1 VDEADTPYLDLEG
14 DREMQV
20 YNLVKDHVFVHMPLY
35 DSNLLGKIGM
45 DTEFASIFKACG
57 WEM

>member
-14 DREMQV
+14 DREMQA
-20 YNLVKDHVFVHMPLY
+20 YNLVKDRVFVHMPLY